1 MKHTLFIPAAALLLL
16 AACNE
21 NSSNLVEVNDPL
33 AAGGSPHFIK
43 NATSCTEQGLT
54 LVCNFKETGLGSGTT
69 VTIEV
74 GVFASRDDSCV
85 NNGGNVPSDPKKTT
99 TFADVTASGEFTADK
114 NGNVVASLTVSLP
127 PTSLNCPGGQT
138 ATLISSN
145 FVANATIEDKTS
157 GASISVGGF

>member
-54 LVCNFKETGLGSGTT
+54 LVCNFKETGLGSG
-69 VTIEV
+69 
-74 GVFASRDDSCV
+74 FASRDDSCV